1 MNTNLFDNAFPFT
14 GLFQRQAGILE
25 EAFTQLAD
33 ILRAFAAVPDKCV
46 RIGALLA
53 EGDTICRK
61 IERELA
67 LTFIHPLNREDI
79 RELNRAFERT
89 LRAVGAVS
97 SRLGLYGFSDLQKG
111 AGSHAACLAEMAAE
125 VAPLLKV
132 IVRKGNGAASSD
144 RVRKLKKEADLF
156 LLVGLGELYESA
168 GGGVD
173 TLLAAMKWSQIY
185 DRLEE
190 TALCLEHTV
199 NVVEG
204 IIQKKV

>member
-25 EAFTQLAD
+25 AAARQLAD
-33 ILRAFAAVPDKCV
+33 IFHAFTAVPDKCV

-61 IERELA
+61 VERELA

-79 RELNRAFERT
+79 RELNHAFERT

-97 SRLGLYGFSDLQKG
+97 SRLGLYGFHEIQKG
-111 AGSHAACLAEMAAE
+111 AESHATCLAEMTAE
-125 VAPLLKV
+125 VAPLLKFV
-132 IVRKGNGAASSD
+132 VRKGNGAANSE

-168 GGGVD
+168 GGGEQ
-173 TLLAAMKWSQIY
+173 LLETMKWSQLY

-190 TALCLEHTV
+190 AASCLEHTV